1 MKRTIIGLDLENEY
15 SQISYYSDRAGE
27 PETVSI
33 VENQDKYLIP
43 TPGRSAKGAGKRKS
57 QRSGRIYQSLHFV
70 SASGSGYDRYF
81 PDDYHA

>member
-33 VENQDKYLIP
+33 
-43 TPGRSAKGAGKRKS
+43 GGK
-57 QRSGRIYQSLHFV
+57 SG
-70 SASGSGYDRYF
+70 
-81 PDDYHA
+81 